1 MAEVDSRLAPPEGR
15 DLVERALLDLE
26 LFVEA
31 CQDLTGENPPAW
43 LAVVDWR
50 LRGVRQAVDSVFCV
64 ATSYTSCAIKT
75 ESKPTSIVGSSASNS
90 LHTCRHRLHLTDQ
103 QSGARRPEPLHP
115 ID

>member
-64 ATSYTSCAIKT
+64 ATSYTSCAIHYRRRPAWIT
-75 ESKPTSIVGSSASNS
+75 RPRS
-90 LHTCRHRLHLTDQ
+90 LHFAAHLSTPLTPD
-103 QSGARRPEPLHP
+103 GTTTTFKAARTAASY
-115 ID
+115 